1 MIIWKIIFYLLA
13 AAAVF
18 LSAIIYLTVLVNYRE
33 SIVAELKRKEE
44 AAKKRE
50 LAKTKYPRETPVE
63 EQIEPFKDK
72 E

>member
-1 MIIWKIIFYLLA
+1 MVIWKIIFYLLV

-50 LAKTKYPRETPVE
+50 LTKTKYPRETPVE
-63 EQIEPFKDK
+63 EQIESFKNK